1 MPVSPTI
8 DELESGP
15 DFEKVL
21 TLQYNDIAPFVIGR
35 LFSFTLPAAMIWV
48 VLALSAFLTVWL
60 WPGQTVTDESRHIIK
75 GLLTGLIG
83 LPLLLIPFHEGLHLV
98 PYRLA
103 GARDIR
109 FGADLRQG
117 IIYVTAHR
125 FVTSHSLFSLVALI
139 PFAVI
144 TAGLAAAMI
153 FTSPWMQWVLAMT
166 VFVHATMCTGDAVLI
181 GFMSAFRGRRTFT
194 WDDADEE
201 VAYFYAERPSGT
213 KE

>member
-35 LFSFTLPAAMIWV
+35 LFSFTPPAAMIWV
-48 VLALSAFLTVWL
+48 VLALSGFLTVWL
-60 WPGQTVTDESRHIIK
+60 WPGQTVTDENRHIIK
-75 GLLTGLIG
+75 GLMTGLIG

-98 PYRLA
+98 PYWLA

-125 FVTSHSLFSLVALI
+125 YVTSQSLFSFVALT

-153 FTSPWMQWVLAMT
+153 FTSPWMQWVLAMSL
-166 VFVHATMCTGDAVLI
+166 FVHTTMCTGDAVLI

-194 WDDADEE
+194 WDDADKG
-201 VAYFYAERPSGT
+201 VACFYAERPSGT
-213 KE
+213 QE

>member
-21 TLQYNDIAPFVIGR
+21 TLQYNDIAQFVIGR
-35 LFSFTLPAAMIWV
+35 FFSFTLPTAMIWV

-60 WPGQTVTDESRHIIK
+60 WPGQTVSDESRHIIQ

-83 LPLLLIPFHEGLHLV
+83 FPLLLIPFHEGLHLV
-98 PYRLA
+98 PYWLA

-125 FVTSHSLFSLVALI
+125 FVTSQSLFSFVALT

-166 VFVHATMCTGDAVLI
+166 LFAHATMCTGDAALI

-194 WDDADEE
+194 WDDADKG
-201 VAYFYAERPSGT
+201 VAYFCAEKLPEN

>member
-35 LFSFTLPAAMIWV
+35 LFSFALPSVMIWV
-48 VLALSAFLTVWL
+48 VLAISAFLTVWL

-98 PYRLA
+98 PYWLA

-109 FGADLRQG
+109 FGADMRQG

-125 FVTSHSLFSLVALI
+125 FVTSRSLFSMVALT

-144 TAGLAAAMI
+144 TAGLAAAI
-153 FTSPWMQWVLAMT
+153 LFASPWMQWVLAMT
-166 VFVHATMCTGDAVLI
+166 VFVHATMCTGDAVLT

-194 WDDADEE
+194 WDDADAG
-201 VAYFYAERPSGT
+201 VAYFCAEKLPEN